1 MKIGQIVKERY
12 EILEILGEGGMAFVY
27 KARDMQ
33 LERFVAIKTLKP
45 NYVNQETF
53 VDRFKREAKTA
64 ANLNHP
70 NIVQIFD
77 WGIEDEP
84 YFVMEY
90 IEGNTLTSIIAK
102 NRTISLS
109 DILFIGAQVS
119 SGLHAAHQKGL
130 VHRDIK
136 PGNIM
141 ITPDGKVKVTD
152 FGIVSLQN
160 EESDITKTGS
170 ILGTASYIS
179 PEQAQGKP
187 VSIESDLY
195 SLGTVLYELITGKA
209 PFSGDSPIS
218 TATKHLTEK
227 PEKPSLFR
235 RDLPKG
241 VESAILKLLEKA
253 TYDRF
258 KSAEDLRATLLQ
270 QRKALQSE
278 QTRENLVDLTNPKV
292 KLRFTLPALIISI
305 GVVIGTVWTLTQ
317 VFDGL
322 PVDGGAPTLIEIP
335 DLTGSEQAQALED
348 LQNLGFKVGI
358 ENSADA
364 SVPAGS
370 VIRTQPPSNT
380 VINPDSL
387 VTIIVS
393 VGPEAFPIPYV
404 LDIETERAIYVV
416 EESGFTLGQLLEVND
431 ENIPRGFVISQNP
444 VAGTKMS
451 PGTKVDLVVS
461 KGPSLIEISDL
472 SRKSPEDAIQ
482 ILETLGFEYEL
493 IEEYSED
500 VEIGLVSGTIPEAG
514 EIVTPDEL
522 IQVIV
527 SLGIKIEV
535 PEVEGLG
542 YEDAIN
548 ILEELG
554 LVVTVS
560 GDTNGVVRKQ
570 IPRKGEFVEPEGVVE
585 LTFGRL
591 RTKKL
596 KIELINWY
604 KNNKRSFSW
613 RNTKILGKFY

>member
-77 WGIEDEP
+77 WGIEEEP

-227 PEKPSLFR
+227 PEKPSLYR

-241 VESAILKLLEKA
+241 VESAILRLLEKA
-253 TYDRF
+253 SYDRF

-305 GVVIGTVWTLTQ
+305 GVAIGTVWTLTQ

-358 ENSADA
+358 ENSADS

-404 LDIETERAIYVV
+404 LDIETERAVYVV
-416 EESGFTLGQLLEVND
+416 EESGFTIGQLLEVND

-451 PGTKVDLVVS
+451 PGTTVDLVVS

-500 VEIGLVSGTIPEAG
+500 VEIGLVSGTLPEAG

-527 SLGIKIEV
+527 SLGISIEV
-535 PEVEGLG
+535 PEVEGLK
-542 YEDAIN
+542 YEDAIRV
-548 ILEELG
+548 LEELG
-554 LVVTVS
+554 LVATVS
-560 GDTNGVVRKQ
+560 GDTNDVVRKQ
-570 IPRKGEFVEPEGVVE
+570 IPRKGEFIEPEGVVE
-585 LTFGRL
+585 LTFG
-591 RTKKL
+591 
-596 KIELINWY
+596 N
-604 KNNKRSFSW
+604 
-613 RNTKILGKFY
+613 

>member
-1 MKIGQIVKERY
+1 MKIGQIVKDRY

-27 KARDMQ
+27 KARDTQ

-53 VDRFKREAKTA
+53 VERFKREAKTA

-119 SGLHAAHQKGL
+119 NGLHAAHQKGL

-195 SLGTVLYELITGKA
+195 SLGTVLYELIAGKSPFTG
-209 PFSGDSPIS
+209 DTPIS

-227 PEKPSLFR
+227 PEKLSSFR

-241 VESAILKLLEKA
+241 VENTIMKMLEKA

-258 KSAEDLRATLLQ
+258 KSAEDVRATLLQ
-270 QRKALQSE
+270 QRKSLQSE
-278 QTRENLVDLTNPKV
+278 QTRENLVDLTNPKI
-292 KLRFTLPALIISI
+292 KLRFTLPALLISI
-305 GVVIGTVWTLTQ
+305 GVVVGTIWTLTQ

-322 PVDGGAPTLIEIP
+322 PVDGGTPTLIEIP

-358 ENSADA
+358 ENSADP

-370 VIRTQPPSNT
+370 VIRTQPQSNT
-380 VINPDSL
+380 IVNPDSL

-404 LDIETERAIYVV
+404 LDIETERAVYVV
-416 EESGFTLGQLLEVND
+416 EESGFILGQLLEVND
-431 ENIPRGFVISQNP
+431 DNIPRGFVISQNP

-451 PGTKVDLVVS
+451 PGSTVDLVIS

-493 IEEYSED
+493 IEEFSED
-500 VEIGLVSGTIPEAG
+500 VEIGLVSGTLPQAG
-514 EIVTPDEL
+514 EVVTPDQL

-535 PEVEGLG
+535 PEVEGLN
-542 YEDAIN
+542 YEDAIK
-548 ILEELG
+548 ILEELN
-554 LVVTVS
+554 LVVTVN
-560 GDTNGVVRKQ
+560 GDTSGVVRKQ
-570 IPRKGEFVEPEGVVE
+570 IPRKGEFLEPEGVVE
-585 LTFGRL
+585 LTFG
-591 RTKKL
+591 
-596 KIELINWY
+596 
-604 KNNKRSFSW
+604 S
-613 RNTKILGKFY
+613 

>member
-27 KARDMQ
+27 KARDTQ

-102 NRTISLS
+102 NRTISLG

-187 VSIESDLY
+187 VYIESDLY
-195 SLGTVLYELITGKA
+195 SLGTVLYELITGKP
-209 PFSGDSPIS
+209 PFTGDSPIS
-218 TATKHLTEK
+218 TATKHLTDK
-227 PEKPSLFR
+227 PEKPSSFR

-241 VESAILKLLEKA
+241 VESAVLKLLEKA

-278 QTRENLVDLTNPKV
+278 QTRENLVDITNPKI

-305 GVVIGTVWTLTQ
+305 GVVFGTIWTLTQ

-335 DLTGSEQAQALED
+335 DLTGSDQAQALSD

-358 ENSADA
+358 ENAADS
-364 SVPAGS
+364 SVPVGS
-370 VIRTQPPSNT
+370 VIRTQPPSST
-380 VINPDSL
+380 VIDPDSL

-393 VGPEAFPIPYV
+393 VGPEAFPIPYI
-404 LDIETERAIYVV
+404 LDIESERAIFVI
-416 EESGFTLGQLLEVND
+416 EESGFTIGQLLEVND
-431 ENIPRGFVISQNP
+431 DNIPRGFVISQNP
-444 VAGTKMS
+444 VAGTKMG
-451 PGTKVDLVVS
+451 PGSIIDLVIS
-461 KGPSLIEISDL
+461 KGPSLIEITDL

-493 IEEYSED
+493 LEEYSED
-500 VEIGLVSGTIPEAG
+500 VEIGLVSGTVPIAG
-514 EIVTPDEL
+514 EIVTPDQL
-522 IQVIV
+522 IQVVV
-527 SLGIKIEV
+527 SLGIRIEV
-535 PEVEGLG
+535 PEVDGLT
-542 YEDAIN
+542 YEEAIQ
-548 ILEELG
+548 ILDELG
-554 LVVTVS
+554 LVATVS
-560 GDTNGVVRKQ
+560 GDTSKRVRQQ
-570 IPRKGEFVEPEGVVE
+570 IPRKGEFVEPGDIVE
-585 LTFGRL
+585 LTFGD
-591 RTKKL
+591 
-596 KIELINWY
+596 
-604 KNNKRSFSW
+604 
-613 RNTKILGKFY
+613 

>member
-1 MKIGQIVKERY
+1 MKIGKIVKERY

-77 WGIEDEP
+77 WGIEEEP

-195 SLGTVLYELITGKA
+195 SLGTVLYELIAGRA

-227 PEKPSLFR
+227 PEKPSLYR

-241 VESAILKLLEKA
+241 VESAILRLLEKA
-253 TYDRF
+253 SYDRF

-358 ENSADA
+358 ENSADS

-451 PGTKVDLVVS
+451 PGTTVDLVVS

-500 VEIGLVSGTIPEAG
+500 VEIGLVSGTLPEAG

-527 SLGIKIEV
+527 SLGIRIEV
-535 PEVEGLG
+535 PEVEGLK
-542 YEDAIN
+542 YEDAIRV
-548 ILEELG
+548 LEELG
-554 LVVTVS
+554 LVATVS
-560 GDTNGVVRKQ
+560 GDTNDVVRKQ
-570 IPRKGEFVEPEGVVE
+570 IPRKGEFIEPEGVVE
-585 LTFGRL
+585 LTFG
-591 RTKKL
+591 
-596 KIELINWY
+596 N
-604 KNNKRSFSW
+604 
-613 RNTKILGKFY
+613 

>member
-27 KARDMQ
+27 KARDTQ

-53 VDRFKREAKTA
+53 VDRFRREAKTA

-77 WGIEDEP
+77 WGIEEEP

-102 NRTISLS
+102 NRSISLS

-209 PFSGDSPIS
+209 PFNGDSPIS

-227 PEKPSLFR
+227 PDKPSLYR

-241 VESAILKLLEKA
+241 VESAILRLLEKA
-253 TYDRF
+253 SYDRF

-322 PVDGGAPTLIEIP
+322 PVDGGGPTLIEIP
-335 DLTGSEQAQALED
+335 DLTGSEQAQALQD

-358 ENSADA
+358 ENSADS

-370 VIRTQPPSNT
+370 VIRTQPPFNT

-431 ENIPRGFVISQNP
+431 EKTPRGFVISQNP

-451 PGTKVDLVVS
+451 PGTTVDLVVS

-500 VEIGLVSGTIPEAG
+500 VEVGLVSGTLPEAG
-514 EIVTPDEL
+514 EIVTPDKL

-527 SLGIKIEV
+527 SLGIRIEV
-535 PEVEGLG
+535 PEVEGLK
-542 YEDAIN
+542 YEDAIRV
-548 ILEELG
+548 LEELG
-554 LVVTVS
+554 LVATVS
-560 GDTNGVVRKQ
+560 GDTNDVVRKQ
-570 IPRKGEFVEPEGVVE
+570 IPRKGEFLEPEGVVE
-585 LTFGRL
+585 LTFG
-591 RTKKL
+591 
-596 KIELINWY
+596 N
-604 KNNKRSFSW
+604 
-613 RNTKILGKFY
+613 

>member
-1 MKIGQIVKERY
+1 MKIGQIVKDRY

-27 KARDMQ
+27 KARDTQ

-53 VDRFKREAKTA
+53 VERFKREAKTA

-119 SGLHAAHQKGL
+119 NGLHAAHQKGL

-195 SLGTVLYELITGKA
+195 SLGTVLYELIAGKP
-209 PFSGDSPIS
+209 PFSGDTPIS
-218 TATKHLTEK
+218 TATKHLTER
-227 PEKPSLFR
+227 PEKLSSFR

-241 VESAILKLLEKA
+241 IESTIMKMLEKA

-258 KSAEDLRATLLQ
+258 KSAEDVRATLLQ
-270 QRKALQSE
+270 QRKSLQSE
-278 QTRENLVDLTNPKV
+278 QTRENLVDLTNPKI
-292 KLRFTLPALIISI
+292 KLRFTLPALLISI
-305 GVVIGTVWTLTQ
+305 GVVVGTIWTLTQ

-322 PVDGGAPTLIEIP
+322 PVDGGTPTLIEIP
-335 DLTGSEQAQALED
+335 DLTGSEQARALED

-358 ENSADA
+358 ENSADP

-370 VIRTQPPSNT
+370 VIRTQPQSNS
-380 VINPDSL
+380 VVNPDSL

-404 LDIETERAIYVV
+404 LDIESERAVYVI

-431 ENIPRGFVISQNP
+431 DTIPRGFVISQNP

-451 PGTKVDLVVS
+451 PESTVDLVIS
-461 KGPSLIEISDL
+461 KGPSLIEVSDL

-482 ILETLGFEYEL
+482 ILETLGFQYEL
-493 IEEYSED
+493 IEEFSED
-500 VEIGLVSGTIPEAG
+500 VEIGLVSGTLPEAG
-514 EIVTPDEL
+514 EIVTPDQL

-527 SLGIKIEV
+527 SLGIKIQI
-535 PEVEGLG
+535 PEVEGLN
-542 YEDAIN
+542 YEDAIQ
-548 ILEELG
+548 ILEELN
-554 LVVTVS
+554 LVVTVN
-560 GDTNGVVRKQ
+560 GDTNGLVRKQ
-570 IPRKGEFVEPEGVVE
+570 IPRKGEFLEPEGVVE
-585 LTFGRL
+585 LTFG
-591 RTKKL
+591 
-596 KIELINWY
+596 N
-604 KNNKRSFSW
+604 
-613 RNTKILGKFY
+613 

>member
-27 KARDMQ
+27 KARDTQ

-102 NRTISLS
+102 NRTISLG

-187 VSIESDLY
+187 VYIESDLY
-195 SLGTVLYELITGKA
+195 SLGTVLYELITGKP
-209 PFSGDSPIS
+209 PFTGDSPIS
-218 TATKHLTEK
+218 TATKHLTDK
-227 PEKPSLFR
+227 PEKPSSFR

-241 VESAILKLLEKA
+241 VESAVLKLLEKA

-278 QTRENLVDLTNPKV
+278 QTRENLVDLTNPKI

-305 GVVIGTVWTLTQ
+305 GVVFGTIWTLTQ

-335 DLTGSEQAQALED
+335 DLTGSDQAQALSD

-358 ENSADA
+358 ENAADS
-364 SVPAGS
+364 SVPVGS
-370 VIRTQPPSNT
+370 VIRTQPPSST
-380 VINPDSL
+380 VIDPDSL

-393 VGPEAFPIPYV
+393 VGPEAFPIPYI
-404 LDIETERAIYVV
+404 LDIESERAIFVI
-416 EESGFTLGQLLEVND
+416 EESGFTIGQLLEVND
-431 ENIPRGFVISQNP
+431 DNIPRGFVISQNP
-444 VAGTKMS
+444 VAGTKMG
-451 PGTKVDLVVS
+451 PGSTIDLVIS
-461 KGPSLIEISDL
+461 KGPSLIEITDL

-493 IEEYSED
+493 LEEYSED
-500 VEIGLVSGTIPEAG
+500 VEIGLVSGTVPIAG
-514 EIVTPDEL
+514 EIVTPDQL
-522 IQVIV
+522 IQVVV
-527 SLGIKIEV
+527 SLGIRIEV
-535 PEVEGLG
+535 PEVDGLT
-542 YEDAIN
+542 YEEAIQ
-548 ILEELG
+548 ILDELG
-554 LVVTVS
+554 LVATVS
-560 GDTNGVVRKQ
+560 GDTSKRVRQQ
-570 IPRKGEFVEPEGVVE
+570 IPRKGEFVEPGDIVE
-585 LTFGRL
+585 LTFGD
-591 RTKKL
+591 
-596 KIELINWY
+596 
-604 KNNKRSFSW
+604 
-613 RNTKILGKFY
+613 

>member
-1 MKIGQIVKERY
+1 MKIGQIVKDRY

-27 KARDMQ
+27 KARDTQ
-33 LERFVAIKTLKP
+33 LERLVAIKTLKP
-45 NYVNQETF
+45 NHVNQETF
-53 VDRFKREAKTA
+53 VERFKREAKTA

-84 YFVMEY
+84 FFVMEY

-119 SGLHAAHQKGL
+119 SGLHAAHEKGL

-195 SLGTVLYELITGKA
+195 SLGTVLYELITGKP
-209 PFSGDSPIS
+209 PFAGDTPIS
-218 TATKHLTEK
+218 TATKHLTER
-227 PEKPSLFR
+227 PEKPSSFR

-241 VESAILKLLEKA
+241 VESAIMKLLEKA

-270 QRKALQSE
+270 QRKSLQSE
-278 QTRENLVDLTNPKV
+278 QTRENLVDLTNPKI
-292 KLRFTLPALIISI
+292 KLRFTLPALLMSI

-335 DLTGSEQAQALED
+335 DLTGSDQAQALED

-358 ENSADA
+358 ENAADS
-364 SVPAGS
+364 SVPSGS
-370 VIRTQPPSNT
+370 VIQTQPQSNT
-380 VINPDSL
+380 IVNPDSL

-404 LDIETERAIYVV
+404 LDIETDRAIYVV
-416 EESGFTLGQLLEVND
+416 EESGFALGQLLEVND
-431 ENIPRGFVISQNP
+431 DNIPRGFIISQNP

-451 PGTKVDLVVS
+451 PGSTVDLVVS
-461 KGPSLIEISDL
+461 KGPSLIKISDL

-500 VEIGLVSGTIPEAG
+500 VEIGLVSGTLPEVG
-514 EIVTPDEL
+514 EIVAPDQV

-535 PEVEGLG
+535 PEVEGLN
-542 YEDAIN
+542 YEDAIKV
-548 ILEELG
+548 LEELN
-554 LVVTVS
+554 LVATVN
-560 GDTNGVVRKQ
+560 GETNGIVRKQ
-570 IPRKGEFVEPEGVVE
+570 IPRKGEFLEPEGVVE
-585 LTFGRL
+585 LTFG
-591 RTKKL
+591 
-596 KIELINWY
+596 N
-604 KNNKRSFSW
+604 
-613 RNTKILGKFY
+613 

>member
-77 WGIEDEP
+77 WGIEEEP

-195 SLGTVLYELITGKA
+195 SLGTVLYELITGRA

-227 PEKPSLFR
+227 PEKPSLYR

-241 VESAILKLLEKA
+241 VENAILRLLEKA
-253 TYDRF
+253 SYDRF

-358 ENSADA
+358 ENSADS

-451 PGTKVDLVVS
+451 PGTTVDLVIS

-500 VEIGLVSGTIPEAG
+500 VEIGLVSGTLPEAG

-522 IQVIV
+522 IQVII
-527 SLGIKIEV
+527 SLGIRIEV
-535 PEVEGLG
+535 PEVEGLK
-542 YEDAIN
+542 YEDAIRV
-548 ILEELG
+548 LEELG
-554 LVVTVS
+554 LVATVS
-560 GDTNGVVRKQ
+560 GDTNDVVRKQ
-570 IPRKGEFVEPEGVVE
+570 IPRKGEFIEPEGVVE
-585 LTFGRL
+585 LTFG
-591 RTKKL
+591 
-596 KIELINWY
+596 N
-604 KNNKRSFSW
+604 
-613 RNTKILGKFY
+613 

>member
-77 WGIEDEP
+77 WGIEEEP

-195 SLGTVLYELITGKA
+195 SLGTVLYELITGRA

-227 PEKPSLFR
+227 PEKPSMFR

-241 VESAILKLLEKA
+241 VETAILKLLEKA

-292 KLRFTLPALIISI
+292 KLRFTLPALIMSI
-305 GVVIGTVWTLTQ
+305 GVVIGTIWTLTQ

-322 PVDGGAPTLIEIP
+322 PTDGGAPTLIEIP

-348 LQNLGFKVGI
+348 LQNLGFKIGI

-380 VINPDSL
+380 IVNPDSL

-404 LDIETERAIYVV
+404 LDIETERAIYIV

-431 ENIPRGFVISQNP
+431 ENIPRGFIISQNP

-451 PGTKVDLVVS
+451 PGTTVDLVVS
-461 KGPSLIEISDL
+461 KGPSLIVISDL

-535 PEVEGLG
+535 PEVEGLV

-554 LVVTVS
+554 LVATVT

-570 IPRKGEFVEPEGVVE
+570 IPRKGEFVEPESVVE
-585 LTFGRL
+585 LTFG
-591 RTKKL
+591 
-596 KIELINWY
+596 
-604 KNNKRSFSW
+604 S
-613 RNTKILGKFY
+613 

>member
-27 KARDMQ
+27 KARDTQ

-45 NYVNQETF
+45 NFVNQETF

-90 IEGNTLTSIIAK
+90 IEGNTLTSIISK
-102 NRTISLS
+102 NKTISLS

-119 SGLHAAHQKGL
+119 NGLHAAHEKGL

-170 ILGTASYIS
+170 VLGTASYIS

-227 PEKPSLFR
+227 PEKPSIFR

-241 VESAILKLLEKA
+241 VENAILKLLEKA
-253 TYDRF
+253 AYDRF

-278 QTRENLVDLTNPKV
+278 QTRENLVDLTNPKI
-292 KLRFTLPALIISI
+292 KLRFTLPALLISI
-305 GVVIGTVWTLTQ
+305 GVVFGTIWTLTQ
-317 VFDGL
+317 VFNGL

-335 DLTGSEQAQALED
+335 DLTGSEQARALED

-358 ENSADA
+358 ENAADS

-380 VINPDSL
+380 TINPDSL

-393 VGPEAFPIPYV
+393 VGPEAFPIPYI
-404 LDIETERAIYVV
+404 LDIETERAKFVV
-416 EESGFTLGQLLEVND
+416 EESGFTLGQVLEVND
-431 ENIPRGFVISQNP
+431 DNIPRGFVISQNP

-451 PGTKVDLVVS
+451 PGSTVDLVVS

-500 VEIGLVSGTIPEAG
+500 IEIGLVSGTLPEAG
-514 EIVTPDEL
+514 EIVTPDQI

-527 SLGIKIEV
+527 SLGILIEM
-535 PEVEGLG
+535 PEVDGLS
-542 YEDAIN
+542 YDEAIN
-548 ILEELG
+548 ILEELN
-554 LVVTVS
+554 LVATVVG
-560 GDTNGVVRKQ
+560 GDTSGKVRQQ
-570 IPRKGEFVEPEGVVE
+570 IPRKGEFVEPGQVVE
-585 LTFGRL
+585 LTFGD
-591 RTKKL
+591 
-596 KIELINWY
+596 
-604 KNNKRSFSW
+604 
-613 RNTKILGKFY
+613 

>member
-77 WGIEDEP
+77 WGIEEEP

-195 SLGTVLYELITGKA
+195 SLGTVLYELITGRA

-227 PEKPSLFR
+227 PEKPSLYR

-241 VESAILKLLEKA
+241 VENAILRLLEKA
-253 TYDRF
+253 SYDRF

-335 DLTGSEQAQALED
+335 DLTGSEQTQALED

-358 ENSADA
+358 ENSADS

-451 PGTKVDLVVS
+451 PGTTVDLVVS

-500 VEIGLVSGTIPEAG
+500 VEVGLVSGTLPEAG
-514 EIVTPDEL
+514 EIVTPDKL

-527 SLGIKIEV
+527 SLGIRIEV
-535 PEVEGLG
+535 PEVEGLK
-542 YEDAIN
+542 YEDAIRV
-548 ILEELG
+548 LEELG
-554 LVVTVS
+554 LVATVS
-560 GDTNGVVRKQ
+560 GDTNDVVRKQ
-570 IPRKGEFVEPEGVVE
+570 IPRKGEFIEPEGVVE
-585 LTFGRL
+585 LTFG
-591 RTKKL
+591 
-596 KIELINWY
+596 N
-604 KNNKRSFSW
+604 
-613 RNTKILGKFY
+613 

>member
-1 MKIGQIVKERY
+1 MKIGQIVKDRY

-27 KARDMQ
+27 KARDTQ

-53 VDRFKREAKTA
+53 VERFKREAKTA

-119 SGLHAAHQKGL
+119 NGLHAAHQKGL

-195 SLGTVLYELITGKA
+195 SLGTVLYELIAGKP
-209 PFSGDSPIS
+209 PFSGDTPIS
-218 TATKHLTEK
+218 TATKHLTER
-227 PEKPSLFR
+227 PEKLSSFR

-241 VESAILKLLEKA
+241 VESTIMKMLEKA

-258 KSAEDLRATLLQ
+258 KSAEDVRATLLQ
-270 QRKALQSE
+270 QRKSLQSE
-278 QTRENLVDLTNPKV
+278 QTRENLVDLTNPKI
-292 KLRFTLPALIISI
+292 KLRFTLPALLISI
-305 GVVIGTVWTLTQ
+305 GVVVGTIWTLTQ

-322 PVDGGAPTLIEIP
+322 PVDGGTPTLIEIP
-335 DLTGSEQAQALED
+335 DLTGSEQARALED

-358 ENSADA
+358 ENSADP

-370 VIRTQPPSNT
+370 VIRTQPQSNS
-380 VINPDSL
+380 VVNPDSL

-404 LDIETERAIYVV
+404 LDIESERAIYVI
-416 EESGFTLGQLLEVND
+416 EESGFALGQLLEVND
-431 ENIPRGFVISQNP
+431 DNIPRGFVISQNP

-451 PGTKVDLVVS
+451 PESTVDLVVS

-482 ILETLGFEYEL
+482 ILETLGFQYEL
-493 IEEYSED
+493 IEEFSED
-500 VEIGLVSGTIPEAG
+500 VEIGLVSGTLPEAG
-514 EIVTPDEL
+514 EIVTPDQL

-527 SLGIKIEV
+527 SLGIKIEL
-535 PEVEGLG
+535 PEVEGLN
-542 YEDAIN
+542 YEDAIQ
-548 ILEELG
+548 ILEELN
-554 LVVTVS
+554 LVVIVN
-560 GDTNGVVRKQ
+560 GDTNGLVRKQ
-570 IPRKGEFVEPEGVVE
+570 IPRKGEFMEPEGVVE
-585 LTFGRL
+585 LTFG
-591 RTKKL
+591 
-596 KIELINWY
+596 N
-604 KNNKRSFSW
+604 
-613 RNTKILGKFY
+613 

>member
-33 LERFVAIKTLKP
+33 LERLVAIKTLKP

-119 SGLHAAHQKGL
+119 NGLHAAHQKGL

-235 RDLPKG
+235 RDIPKG
-241 VESAILKLLEKA
+241 VETAILKLLEKA

-305 GVVIGTVWTLTQ
+305 GVVFGTIWTLTQ

-322 PVDGGAPTLIEIP
+322 PIDGGAPTLIEIP
-335 DLTGSEQAQALED
+335 DLTGSEQSQALED

-370 VIRTQPPSNT
+370 VIRTQPQSNMK
-380 VINPDSL
+380 INPDSL

-451 PGTKVDLVVS
+451 PGASVDLVVS
-461 KGPSLIEISDL
+461 KGPGLIEISDL

-542 YEDAIN
+542 YEDAIS

-554 LVVTVS
+554 LVVTVN
-560 GDTNGVVRKQ
+560 GDTNGIVRKQ
-570 IPRKGEFVEPEGVVE
+570 IPRKGEFLEPEGVVE
-585 LTFGRL
+585 LTFG
-591 RTKKL
+591 
-596 KIELINWY
+596 
-604 KNNKRSFSW
+604 S
-613 RNTKILGKFY
+613 

>member
-77 WGIEDEP
+77 WGIEEEP

-195 SLGTVLYELITGKA
+195 SLGTVLYELITGRA

-227 PEKPSLFR
+227 PEKPSLYR

-241 VESAILKLLEKA
+241 VESAILRLLEKA
-253 TYDRF
+253 SYDRF

-292 KLRFTLPALIISI
+292 KLRFTLPALIISV

-358 ENSADA
+358 ENSADS

-404 LDIETERAIYVV
+404 LDIETERAIFVV
-416 EESGFTLGQLLEVND
+416 EESGFTLGQVLEVND

-451 PGTKVDLVVS
+451 PGITVDLVVS

-500 VEIGLVSGTIPEAG
+500 VEIGLVSGTLPEAG

-527 SLGIKIEV
+527 SLGIRIEV
-535 PEVEGLG
+535 PEVEGLK
-542 YEDAIN
+542 YEDAIRV
-548 ILEELG
+548 LEELG
-554 LVVTVS
+554 LVATVS
-560 GDTNGVVRKQ
+560 GDTNDIVRKQ
-570 IPRKGEFVEPEGVVE
+570 IPRKGEFIEPEGVVE
-585 LTFGRL
+585 LTFG
-591 RTKKL
+591 
-596 KIELINWY
+596 N
-604 KNNKRSFSW
+604 
-613 RNTKILGKFY
+613 

>member
-1 MKIGQIVKERY
+1 MKIGQIVKDRY

-27 KARDMQ
+27 KARDTQ
-33 LERFVAIKTLKP
+33 LERLVAIKTLKP

-53 VDRFKREAKTA
+53 VERFKREAKTA

-84 YFVMEY
+84 FFVMEY

-119 SGLHAAHQKGL
+119 SGLHAAHEKGL

-152 FGIVSLQN
+152 FGIGSLQN

-195 SLGTVLYELITGKA
+195 SLGTVLYELISGKP
-209 PFSGDSPIS
+209 PFAGDTPIS
-218 TATKHLTEK
+218 TATKHLTER
-227 PEKPSLFR
+227 PEKPSSFR

-241 VESAILKLLEKA
+241 VESAIMKLLEKA

-270 QRKALQSE
+270 QRKSLQSE
-278 QTRENLVDLTNPKV
+278 QTRENLVDLTNPKI
-292 KLRFTLPALIISI
+292 KLRFTLPALLMSI

-335 DLTGSEQAQALED
+335 DLTGSDQAQALED

-358 ENSADA
+358 ENAADS
-364 SVPAGS
+364 SVPSGS
-370 VIRTQPPSNT
+370 VIQTQPQSNT
-380 VINPDSL
+380 VVNPDSL

-404 LDIETERAIYVV
+404 LDIETDRAIYVV
-416 EESGFTLGQLLEVND
+416 EESGFALGQLLEVND
-431 ENIPRGFVISQNP
+431 DNIPRGFIISQNP

-451 PGTKVDLVVS
+451 PGSTVDLVVS
-461 KGPSLIEISDL
+461 KGPSLIKISDL

-500 VEIGLVSGTIPEAG
+500 VEIGLVSGTLPEVG
-514 EIVTPDEL
+514 EIVAPDQV

-535 PEVEGLG
+535 PEVEGLN
-542 YEDAIN
+542 YEDAIKV
-548 ILEELG
+548 LEELN
-554 LVVTVS
+554 LVVTVN
-560 GDTNGVVRKQ
+560 GETNGIVRKQ
-570 IPRKGEFVEPEGVVE
+570 IPRKGEFLEPEGVVE
-585 LTFGRL
+585 LTFG
-591 RTKKL
+591 
-596 KIELINWY
+596 N
-604 KNNKRSFSW
+604 
-613 RNTKILGKFY
+613 